1 MNLKI
6 LTIINNDYESFDH
19 SSLEVFSFLEQLSNN
34 SDVTILAFG
43 GPKEIISRLPGNNI
57 FYNDLKNNEHNYND
71 IAETINL
78 FIREENPD
86 FLLFQKD
93 DYGNFIAPMLAF
105 RNKFPYIPDVKKVV
119 SQTREEIKLIRPI
132 HGESAEAV
140 YNVQKKSTVVIKIR
154 KNSFEEIDLKRE
166 TRSINNISLSKS
178 NKTNYNIVETNKIT
192 PEGLQLGDADIVV
205 SGGRGMGNK
214 DNFDKITNL
223 AELFNGAVGASKAAV
238 ESGWIPPGN
247 LVGLTGKS
255 ISPQLYLTFGISGAS
270 QHLAGCLN
278 SQNIISV
285 NTDESAPIF
294 KYAKFGVIAD
304 CNDFLEELIEE
315 LKKIK

>member
-1 MNLKI
+1 MKI

-19 SSLEVFSFLEQLSNN
+19 SSLEVFSFLEQLTNDSN
-34 SDVTILAFG
+34 VTILAFG
-43 GPKEIISRLPGNNI
+43 GPKEIISRLPANHI

-132 HGESAEAV
+132 HGESAEAL

-178 NKTNYNIVETNKIT
+178 NKTNYNIVETNKMT

-278 SQNIISV
+278 SQNIICV

>member
-140 YNVQKKSTVVIKIR
+140 YNIHKKSTIVIKIR

-166 TRSINNISLSKS
+166 IRSINNISLSKS
-178 NKTNYNIVETNKIT
+178 NKTNYNIVETNKMT
-192 PEGLQLGDADIVV
+192 TEGLQLGDADIVI
-205 SGGRGMGNK
+205 SGGRGMGSK
-214 DNFDKITNL
+214 ENFDKITNL
-223 AELFNGAVGASKAAV
+223 AGLFNGAVGASKAAV

-315 LKKIK
+315 LNKIK

>member
-1 MNLKI
+1 M
-6 LTIINNDYESFDH
+6 TIINNDYESFDH
-19 SSLEVFSFLEQLSNN
+19 SSLEVFSFLEQLTNDSN
-34 SDVTILAFG
+34 VTILAFG
-43 GPKEIISRLPGNNI
+43 GPKEIISRLPANHI

-178 NKTNYNIVETNKIT
+178 NKTNYNIIETNKMT

>member
-119 SQTREEIKLIRPI
+119 SQTNDEIKLIRPI

-140 YNVQKKSTVVIKIR
+140 YNIHKKSTIVIKIR

-166 TRSINNISLSKS
+166 IRSINNISLSKS
-178 NKTNYNIVETNKIT
+178 NKTNYNIVETNKMT
-192 PEGLQLGDADIVV
+192 PEGLQ
-205 SGGRGMGNK
+205 
-214 DNFDKITNL
+214 
-223 AELFNGAVGASKAAV
+223 
-238 ESGWIPPGN
+238 
-247 LVGLTGKS
+247 
-255 ISPQLYLTFGISGAS
+255 
-270 QHLAGCLN
+270 
-278 SQNIISV
+278 
-285 NTDESAPIF
+285 
-294 KYAKFGVIAD
+294 
-304 CNDFLEELIEE
+304 
-315 LKKIK
+315 

>member
-71 IAETINL
+71 IAETINI

-119 SQTREEIKLIRPI
+119 SQTSDEIKLIRPI

-140 YNVQKKSTVVIKIR
+140 YNIHKKSTIVIKIR

-166 TRSINNISLSKS
+166 IRSINNISLSKS
-178 NKTNYNIVETNKIT
+178 NKTNYNIVETNKMT
-192 PEGLQLGDADIVV
+192 PEGLQLGDADIVI
-205 SGGRGMGNK
+205 SGGRGLGSK
-214 DNFDKITNL
+214 ENFDKITNL
-223 AELFNGAVGASKAAV
+223 AGLFNGAVGASKAAV

>member
-1 MNLKI
+1 MKI
-6 LTIINNDYESFDH
+6 LIIINNDYESFDH
-19 SSLEVFSFLEQLSNN
+19 SNLEVFGFIEQLSNT
-34 SDVTILAFG
+34 SDITILAFG

-78 FIREENPD
+78 FIKEENPD

-105 RNKFPYIPDVKKVV
+105 RNKFPYIPDVKKVI
-119 SQTREEIKLIRPI
+119 SQTSEEIKLIRPI

-140 YNVQKKSTVVIKIR
+140 YNVYKKSTIVIKIR
-154 KNSFEEIDLKRE
+154 KNSFEEIDLKRPI
-166 TRSINNISLSKS
+166 RSINNISLSKS
-178 NKTNYNIVETNKIT
+178 TKTNYNIVETNKMT
-192 PEGLQLGDADIVV
+192 PEGLQLGEADIVV
-205 SGGRGMGNK
+205 SGGRGMGSK
-214 DNFDKITNL
+214 ENFDKITNL
-223 AELFNGAVGASKAAV
+223 AGLFKGAVGASKAAV

-255 ISPQLYLTFGISGAS
+255 ISPHLYLTFGISGAS

-285 NTDESAPIF
+285 NIDESAPIF

>member
-178 NKTNYNIVETNKIT
+178 NKTNYNIVETNKMT

>member
-57 FYNDLKNNEHNYND
+57 IYNDLKNNEHNYND
-71 IAETINL
+71 IAETINI

-119 SQTREEIKLIRPI
+119 SQTSDEIKLIRPI

-140 YNVQKKSTVVIKIR
+140 YNIHKKSTIEIKIR

-166 TRSINNISLSKS
+166 IRSINNISLSKS
-178 NKTNYNIVETNKIT
+178 NKTNYNIVETNKMT

-205 SGGRGMGNK
+205 SGGRGMGSK
-214 DNFDKITNL
+214 ENFDKITNL
-223 AELFNGAVGASKAAV
+223 AGLFNGAVGASKAAV

>member
-140 YNVQKKSTVVIKIR
+140 YNVQKKSTLVIKIR

-178 NKTNYNIVETNKIT
+178 NKTNYNIVETNKMT

>member
-1 MNLKI
+1 M
-6 LTIINNDYESFDH
+6 TIINNDYESFDH

-166 TRSINNISLSKS
+166 IRSINNISLSKS
-178 NKTNYNIVETNKIT
+178 NKTNYNIVETNKMT

>member
-1 MNLKI
+1 MKI

-19 SSLEVFSFLEQLSNN
+19 SSLEVFSFLEQLTNDSN
-34 SDVTILAFG
+34 VTILAFG
-43 GPKEIISRLPGNNI
+43 GPKEIISRLPANHI
-57 FYNDLKNNEHNYND
+57 FYNDLKNNEHNYKD

>member
-1 MNLKI
+1 M
-6 LTIINNDYESFDH
+6 TIINNDYESFDH
-19 SSLEVFSFLEQLSNN
+19 SSLEVFSFLEQLTNDSN
-34 SDVTILAFG
+34 VTILAFG
-43 GPKEIISRLPGNNI
+43 GPKEIISRLPANHI

>member
-1 MNLKI
+1 
-6 LTIINNDYESFDH
+6 
-19 SSLEVFSFLEQLSNN
+19 
-34 SDVTILAFG
+34 
-43 GPKEIISRLPGNNI
+43 
-57 FYNDLKNNEHNYND
+57 
-71 IAETINL
+71 
-78 FIREENPD
+78 
-86 FLLFQKD
+86 LLFQKD

-119 SQTREEIKLIRPI
+119 SQTDEEIKLIRPI

-140 YNVQKKSTVVIKIR
+140 YNVRKKSTIVIKIR
-154 KNSFEEIDLKRE
+154 KNSFEEIDLKRPI
-166 TRSINNISLSKS
+166 RSINNISLSKS
-178 NKTNYNIVETNKIT
+178 TKTNYNIVETNKMT
-192 PEGLQLGDADIVV
+192 PEGLQLGEADIVV
-205 SGGRGMGNK
+205 SGGRGMGSK
-214 DNFDKITNL
+214 ENFDKITNL
-223 AELFNGAVGASKAAV
+223 AGLFKGAVGASKAAV

-255 ISPQLYLTFGISGAS
+255 ISPHLYLTFGISGAS

-285 NTDESAPIF
+285 NIDESAPIF

>member
-43 GPKEIISRLPGNNI
+43 GPKEIISRLPANHI

-154 KNSFEEIDLKRE
+154 KNSYEEIDLKSE
-166 TRSINNISLSKS
+166 TRSINYITLS
-178 NKTNYNIVETNKIT
+178 
-192 PEGLQLGDADIVV
+192 
-205 SGGRGMGNK
+205 
-214 DNFDKITNL
+214 
-223 AELFNGAVGASKAAV
+223 
-238 ESGWIPPGN
+238 
-247 LVGLTGKS
+247 
-255 ISPQLYLTFGISGAS
+255 
-270 QHLAGCLN
+270 
-278 SQNIISV
+278 
-285 NTDESAPIF
+285 
-294 KYAKFGVIAD
+294 
-304 CNDFLEELIEE
+304 
-315 LKKIK
+315 